1 MKLKLYKAVR
11 YDTSERKQYRFEITW
26 SIDVDPQL
34 KERGHNWFKN
44 ALNKE
49 VWDIEQDQLDIRNQF
64 PLSGIDQ
71 GDLLCIGGSQ
81 CYII

>member
-1 MKLKLYKAVR
+1 MKVKLYKTVR
-11 YDTSERKQYRFEITW
+11 KHKLELVWTIEID
-26 SIDVDPQL
+26 SSL
-34 KERGHNWFKN
+34 KNRGHNWFRR

-49 VWDIEQDQLDIRNQF
+49 EWDIDQDQLEIRNQF
-64 PLSGIDQ
+64 PLSGVDQ